1 MAKVT
6 DQMQEIVQPIIED
19 LGFILFDIEFV
30 KEGKSWFLRIYV
42 DKPGGGIAIEDCV
55 TVSEHISEAVD
66 QLETDPI
73 PQAYY
78 LEVSSPGAERP
89 LKNDDDVQAAIGEWV
104 FLSFYQAIDG
114 QKNIQG
120 RLLSV
125 SDDAYE
131 VETKDKTRKVA
142 VTVERSN
149 VSLIRLAIEF

>member
-6 DQMQEIVQPIIED
+6 DQMEEIVKPVIEE
-19 LGFILFDIEFV
+19 LGFKLFDIEFV

-42 DKPGGGIAIEDCV
+42 DRPGGGITIEDCV
-55 TVSEHISEAVD
+55 LVSEHISETVD

-89 LKNDDDVQAAIGEWV
+89 LKDAADVQAAIGEWV
-104 FLSFYQAIDG
+104 FLSFYQAVDG

-120 RLLSV
+120 RLKAV
-125 SDDAYE
+125 EADEY
-131 VETKDKTRKVA
+131 VIETKDKTRLKEVS
-142 VTVERSN
+142 VSKTN

>member
-19 LGFILFDIEFV
+19 LGFILFNIEFV

-55 TVSEHISEAVD
+55 LVSEHISEAVD
-66 QLETDPI
+66 QLDNDPI

-89 LKNDDDVQAAIGEWV
+89 LKNEEDVQASIGEWV

-120 RLLSV
+120 RLKSV
-125 SDDAYE
+125 DEE
-131 VETKDKTRKVA
+131 VYVIETKDKTRRID
-142 VTVERSN
+142 VEVEKSN

>member
-6 DQMQEIVQPIIED
+6 DQMQEIVEPIIEN
-19 LGFILFDIEFV
+19 LGFKLFDIEFV

-55 TVSEHISEAVD
+55 LVSEHISEAVD

-89 LKNDDDVQAAIGEWV
+89 LKNEEDIQAAIGEWV
-104 FLSFYQAIDG
+104 FLSFYQAVDG

-120 RLLSV
+120 RLKSV
-125 SDDAYE
+125 DDDQYVIEA
-131 VETKDKTRKVA
+131 KDKTRT
-142 VTVERSN
+142 VTVSVDKTN